1 MNMLTDSVL
10 RELLTY
16 TSPAPVLSVYLN
28 TDATEGTREAL
39 KLRLRTLLKGVDLPQ
54 DEAAILKYFELEREW
69 TGRSV
74 AMFSCA
80 SRDFFRAIPFAVPVR
95 SRVYVG
101 DHPYCKPLADLL
113 DAYGG
118 YSVAL
123 VDKQGAR
130 LFLFHIG
137 ELREQ
142 EGVLGEEVRHTKG
155 GGASSMPGRMG
166 GVAGRTHHEEEI
178 VDRNLRD
185 AATFAAR
192 FFEDNHVRRVLIGGT
207 DDTVAQFRSH
217 LPKAWQS
224 LVVGSF
230 AMSMGA
236 NHAEVQAKAL
246 EIGGQAER
254 SRENRLVDQ
263 MITAAAKSSGGVVRL
278 EDTLSAVHNGRV
290 QTLIVREGLR
300 ARGWQCQGCGFITAE
315 ELETC
320 PFCGKFFHKI
330 PDAVELA
337 VHQVMR
343 KGGDVEIV
351 RDNPHLQEIG
361 IGALLRY

>member
-1 MNMLTDSVL
+1 MLTDSVL

-16 TSPAPVLSVYLN
+16 TSTAPVLSVYLN
-28 TDATEGTREAL
+28 TDATQGTREAL
-39 KLRLRTLLKGVDLPQ
+39 KLRLRTLLKGVNLPQ
-54 DEAAILKYFELEREW
+54 DEAAILKYFEHEREW

-80 SRDFFRAIPFAVPVR
+80 ARGFFRPILFAVPVR

-101 DHPYCKPLADLL
+101 DHPYFKPLADLL

-118 YSVAL
+118 YGVAL

-142 EGVLGEEVRHTKG
+142 EGILGEEVRHTKR
-155 GGASSMPGRMG
+155 GGASTMPGRRG
-166 GVAGRTHHEEEI
+166 GVAGRTDHEDETIE
-178 VDRNLRD
+178 RNLRD
-185 AATFAAR
+185 AAAFAAR
-192 FFEDNHVRRVLIGGT
+192 FFEDNHVRRVLVGGT
-207 DDTVAQFRSH
+207 DDTLAQFRGH
-217 LPKAWQS
+217 LPKSWQS
-224 LVVGSF
+224 LVVGTF
-230 AMSMGA
+230 PMSMNA
-236 NHAEVQAKAL
+236 NHAEVQARAL
-246 EIGGQAER
+246 EIGKQAEQ
-254 SRENRLVDQ
+254 SRESRLVDR
-263 MITAAAKSSGGVVRL
+263 MITSAAKASGGVVRL

-300 ARGWQCQGCGFITAE
+300 AKGWQCKGCGFVTAQE
-315 ELETC
+315 METC
-320 PFCGKFFHKI
+320 PFCGKFFGKI
-330 PDAVELA
+330 PDAIEMA

-351 RDNPHLQEIG
+351 RDNQRLQEIG